1 MPIIPG
7 LPVMFYS
14 RGNALD
20 ASIKKLNALLDKNG
34 ATVKT
39 RPKVSI
45 NMGLFEILFFA
56 NLAVSC
62 QIRESLGKLGPSS
75 GQVRAN

>member
-45 NMGLFEILFFA
+45 L
-56 NLAVSC
+56 
-62 QIRESLGKLGPSS
+62 
-75 GQVRAN
+75 

>member
-39 RPKVSI
+39 RPKVTI
-45 NMGLFEILFFA
+45 FNKTWN
-56 NLAVSC
+56 NLLSDAENGRFRSDWYC
-62 QIRESLGKLGPSS
+62 SQEWY
-75 GQVRAN
+75 

>member
-34 ATVKT
+34 AIVKS
-39 RPKVSI
+39 RPKVSYTVHW
-45 NMGLFEILFFA
+45 NSNFLKFQFLDVENWWFRCDWYC
-56 NLAVSC
+56 S
-62 QIRESLGKLGPSS
+62 QEWY
-75 GQVRAN
+75 